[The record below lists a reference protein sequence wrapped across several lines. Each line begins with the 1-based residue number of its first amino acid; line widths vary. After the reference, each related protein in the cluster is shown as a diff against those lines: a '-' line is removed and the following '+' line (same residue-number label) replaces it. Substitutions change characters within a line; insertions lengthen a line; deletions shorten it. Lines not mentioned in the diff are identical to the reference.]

1 MGNAGQSA
9 SGVCGANKT
18 IAQVNC
24 FANNDFGSLPYNHCM
39 SEADKA
45 HAECVQR
52 AQGNSSNSS
61 NSGSGGKSP
70 YVDTDRCAGGGRR
83 CRG

>member
-9 SGVCGANKT
+9 SGVCGANKN

-24 FANNDFGSLPYNHCM
+24 FANNDFGSVPYNHCM

-45 HAECVQR
+45 HADCNAR
-52 AQGNSSNSS
+52 AQGNSRNSVS
-61 NSGSGGKSP
+61 TRKP